1 MSGHEE
7 IRMAESSGSQP
18 MRQTE
23 SPTLRLQPGS
33 RVAVLGGGPAGSFFG
48 YFLLD
53 AASRAGLDIGVD
65 IYEYRDFKVPGPQG
79 CNMCGGIISESLV
92 QFLAAEGIALPP
104 QVVQRGIGSYT
115 LHTDTGSVRIATPL
129 QEKRIGAVH
138 RGPGPRDQKVAV
150 WDSFDGHLQRL
161 ARERGA
167 VVRNERVDAITWPAG
182 RPALTTKSG
191 ETTEYDLLAVAVGV
205 NSTTLKL
212 FEGKELSY
220 RPPES
225 TKTHIREYKLPRE
238 EIDKYLGDSMH
249 VFLLN
254 IPRLEFAALIPKGDY
269 VTVCLLGDDIDTEL
283 INQFLGAPE
292 VKQCFPPS
300 WQAEQVS
307 CKCSPRIN
315 VQGAQNPFADRV
327 VFIGDSGVTRLY
339 KDGIGAAY
347 RTAKAAAETAVL
359 HGVSRDDFDRHYA
372 PICQHIEVDNRIGK
386 GVFAMARTAQKY
398 RFARNAIVRMA
409 AAEQTKPPQSRR
421 MSMILWDMFTGSA
434 SYREIV
440 RHAAHPRFM
449 TSFAS
454 AVGGALLSRR
464 RRERVLVGGNGKR
477 VSELG
482 RVYQDGED
490 IIRQGEIGNC
500 MYVIQD
506 GFVEVIKDVDG
517 KFLRVAE
524 LGPGEFFGE
533 MSLFERISRSAT
545 VRAVGHARVLTIDK
559 GALLGR
565 IQEDPG
571 LAFRMLEKLC
581 TRIRVERT
589 QAPVEVSASPY
600 ESRADPS

>member
-1 MSGHEE
+1 M
-7 IRMAESSGSQP
+7 IESAASTSPG
-18 MRQTE
+18 RTE
-23 SPTLRLQPGS
+23 AMPLRLQPDS
-33 RVAVLGGGPAGSFFG
+33 RVAVLGGGPAGSFFA

-53 AASRAGLDIGVD
+53 AAMRADLRVGIDV
-65 IYEYRDFKVPGPQG
+65 YEYRDFATPGPQG

-92 QFLAAEGIALPP
+92 QFLATEGISLPP
-104 QVVQRGIGSYT
+104 QVVQRGIASYT

-129 QEKRIGAVH
+129 EEKRIGAVH

-150 WDSFDGHLQRL
+150 WDRFDGHLQRL
-161 ARERGA
+161 AREKGA
-167 VVRNERVDAITWPAG
+167 VVRNERVESIAWPSG
-182 RPALTTKSG
+182 RPALTTKGG
-191 ETTEYDLLAVAVGV
+191 ETREYDLLAVAVGV

-238 EIDKYLGDSMH
+238 DIDQYLGDSMH

-269 VTVCLLGDDIDTEL
+269 VTVCLLGDDIDTAL
-283 INQFLGAPE
+283 IDQFLGTPE
-292 VKQCFPPS
+292 VKQCFPPT
-300 WQAEQVS
+300 WQPEQVS

-315 VQGAQNPFADRV
+315 VQGALHPFGDRV

-359 HGVSRDDFDRHYA
+359 HGVSVGDFDRHYA
-372 PICQHIEVDNRIGK
+372 PVCQHIEIDNRIGK
-386 GVFAMARTAQKY
+386 GVFAVARAAQKY
-398 RFARNAIVRMA
+398 RFARNAIVRMV
-409 AAEQTKPPQSRR
+409 AAEQGKPAKARR

-440 RHAAHPRFM
+440 KHAAHPRFAM
-449 TSFAS
+449 GFAG
-454 AVGGALLSRR
+454 AVGGSLLSWG
-464 RRERVLVGGNGKR
+464 RVKRTVPIGGGKR
-477 VSELG
+477 GGELG
-482 RVYQDGED
+482 RVYEDGEE

-506 GFVEVIKDVDG
+506 GSVEVVKEVDG
-517 KFLRVAE
+517 KQLRMAE
-524 LGPGEFFGE
+524 LGAGEFFGE
-533 MSLFERISRSAT
+533 MALFERIARSAT
-545 VRAVGHARVLTIDK
+545 VRAVGRARVLTIDK

-565 IQEDPG
+565 IQQDPG

-581 TRIRVERT
+581 NRIRVERT
-589 QAPVEVSASPY
+589 QAPVELPAAPH
-600 ESRADPS
+600 ESRVDVS

>member
-1 MSGHEE
+1 MVEPTASATLHPG
-7 IRMAESSGSQP
+7 GSVP
-18 MRQTE
+18 
-23 SPTLRLQPGS
+23 LKLQPDS
-33 RVAVLGGGPAGSFFG
+33 RVAVLGGGPAGSFFA

-53 AASRAGLDIGVD
+53 AATRADLRASVD
-65 IYEYRDFKVPGPQG
+65 IYEYRDFTVPGPQG

-92 QFLAAEGIALPP
+92 QFLATEGISLPP
-104 QVVQRGIGSYT
+104 EVVQRGIGSYT

-161 ARERGA
+161 AREKGA
-167 VVRNERVDAITWPAG
+167 VVRNERVDAIAWPAG
-182 RPALTTKSG
+182 RPALTTRNG
-191 ETTEYDLLAVAVGV
+191 ETAEYDLLAVAVGV

-238 EIDKYLGDSMH
+238 EIDEYLGDSMH

-269 VTVCLLGDDIDTEL
+269 VTTCLLGDDIDAEL
-283 INQFLGAPE
+283 IDQFLGTPE
-292 VKQCFPPS
+292 VKKCFPPT
-300 WQAEQVS
+300 WQPDQIS

-327 VFIGDSGVTRLY
+327 VFVGDSGVTRLY

-372 PICQHIEVDNRIGK
+372 PVCQHIELDNLIGK
-386 GVFAMARTAQKY
+386 RVFAMARTAQKY
-398 RFARNAIVRMA
+398 RFARDAIVRMA
-409 AAEQTKPPQSRR
+409 AAEQGKPAHSRR

-440 RHAAHPRFM
+440 QHAAHPRFV
-449 TSFAS
+449 TGFAR
-454 AVGGALLSRR
+454 AVGSSLLFRR
-464 RRERVLVGGNGKR
+464 RRQGAILGGRGQR
-477 VSELG
+477 GGELG
-482 RVYQDGED
+482 RVYEDGEE
-490 IIRQGEIGNC
+490 IIHQGQIGNC

-506 GFVEVIKDVDG
+506 GSVEVIKDVDG
-517 KFLRVAE
+517 KHLRVAV

-533 MSLFERISRSAT
+533 MALFERIARSAS
-545 VRAVGHARVLTIDK
+545 VRAVGRARVLTIDK
-559 GALLGR
+559 GTLLGR
-565 IQEDPG
+565 IQQDPG

-581 TRIRVERT
+581 HRIRVERT
-589 QAPVEVSASPY
+589 QAPVEVP
-600 ESRADPS
+600 EGPRANRVDPS